1 MEDEKIIALFFQRDT
16 DAINQL
22 EAKHGKSIYR
32 TAHNILGSA
41 QDAEECAN
49 DTYLAAWNTI
59 PPQSPAPLVSYV
71 CRIAR
76 NLAIGRLHANT
87 AKKRNTYYDA
97 ALDELEESIPSLE
110 TVETEYDAK
119 ELSKSISD
127 FLGTLSYDE
136 RFMFM
141 RRYWYADSVTAI
153 GQMMGLSAHKVSV
166 KLFRVR
172 ERLERQLSKEGML
185 A

>member
-1 MEDEKIIALFFQRDT
+1 
-16 DAINQL
+16 
-22 EAKHGKSIYR
+22 
-32 TAHNILGSA
+32 
-41 QDAEECAN
+41 
-49 DTYLAAWNTI
+49 
-59 PPQSPAPLVSYV
+59 
-71 CRIAR
+71 
-76 NLAIGRLHANT
+76 
-87 AKKRNTYYDA
+87 
-97 ALDELEESIPSLE
+97 LE